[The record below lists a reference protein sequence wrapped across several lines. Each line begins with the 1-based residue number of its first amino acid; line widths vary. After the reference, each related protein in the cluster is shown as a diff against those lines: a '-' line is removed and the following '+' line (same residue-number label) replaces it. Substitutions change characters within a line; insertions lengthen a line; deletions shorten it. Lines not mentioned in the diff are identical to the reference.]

1 MAAVNRGQP
10 PARHTKVVDSYP
22 SPLKE
27 DRPQKNS
34 KPDSRPG
41 NDVSLSKSSERSQT
55 DETVGNTTTV
65 YQCRKP
71 RCKTCKHLREGD
83 KFTSNVTGKTYS
95 VQSRNQVMTCE
106 TKNVIYVISCCR
118 CGIQYVGETSQMLR
132 QRMNNHRSRLKK
144 VGVQYLY
151 KHYCN
156 AGHSEDDITIMPI
169 EEVDVSD
176 KHVSST
182 SERLQREQY
191 WYRELKCIQWN
202 PSITATIGE
211 WRFGPYREVAFREG
225 SCFFLLFTCSSHI
238 SLHPVITL
246 SSQRRRLHSLMDQD
260 CNRSITETTIVSL
273 NTLYIILSLIQY
285 ASCM

>member
-55 DETVGNTTTV
+55 DEAVGNTTTV

-151 KHYCN
+151 KHYCS

-182 SERLQREQY
+182 SKRLQQEQY
-191 WYRELKCIQWN
+191 WYRELKCIYPYGLNDNVKDIGNVSKVNKDSIVIWN
-202 PSITATIGE
+202 LFNHTTRKFRKRPRSSKKRHRNQHRDIEQELMNIVSTYRTIGFINKL
-211 WRFGPYREVAFREG
+211 RVYILGLPR
-225 SCFFLLFTCSSHI
+225 TC
-238 SLHPVITL
+238 
-246 SSQRRRLHSLMDQD
+246 MG
-260 CNRSITETTIVSL
+260 NF
-273 NTLYIILSLIQY
+273 
-285 ASCM
+285 